1 MASTN
6 QTEGEKLKQAT
17 KRFCSTEL
25 NLNLHEE
32 FIFASAMQI
41 FLSVTSLLGNTLI
54 LVALHKETSLH
65 PPSKLL
71 YRNLAITDL
80 CVGIIAEPVN
90 VAYYI
95 SVLNE
100 RGDICV
106 YTYQI
111 SFIASITFCSVSLL
125 TLTAISVDRLLSL
138 LLGLR
143 YRQIVTFQRIL
154 AFLIAFWIYSIGST
168 LSSFGNPRIQKLLW
182 FTCVTLFLC
191 LVTLILSY
199 TKIFFTLRHSQVQ
212 VQDHLSQGQPTQIMN
227 MARYKR
233 AVSSALWV
241 TTTAVVCYLPYG
253 VAETVILQEEMT
265 LSIYLTE
272 HFVITLVYLNS
283 SLNPLL
289 YCWKIREVRQAVKDT
304 LMHLCCSPN
313 RLT

>member
-6 QTEGEKLKQAT
+6 LTEGEKLKQAT

-41 FLSVTSLLGNTLI
+41 FLSVTAFLGNTLI

-106 YTYQI
+106 YAYQI

-138 LLGLR
+138 MLGLR
-143 YRQIVTFQRIL
+143 YRQVVTFQRIL

-168 LSSFGNPRIQKLLW
+168 LTSFGNPRIQKLLW

-212 VQDHLSQGQPTQIMN
+212 VQDHLSQGQPTQKMN

-304 LMHLCCSPN
+304 LRHLCCTPN
-313 RLT
+313 RWT

>member
-1 MASTN
+1 MPYTR
-6 QTEGEKLKQAT
+6 KLQ
-17 KRFCSTEL
+17 
-25 NLNLHEE
+25 
-32 FIFASAMQI
+32 
-41 FLSVTSLLGNTLI
+41 
-54 LVALHKETSLH
+54 
-65 PPSKLL
+65 PSKIL

-80 CVGIIAEPVN
+80 CVGIIAEPLS

-95 SVLNE
+95 SALNE

-111 SFIASITFCSVSLL
+111 SFIASIIFCSVSLL
-125 TLTAISVDRLLSL
+125 TLTAINVDRLLAL
-138 LLGLR
+138 MFGLR
-143 YRQIVTFQRIL
+143 YRQVETFQRIL
-154 AFLIAFWIYSIGST
+154 AFLIAFWIYSVGTT
-168 LSSFGNPRIQKLLW
+168 LSSFGNPLIHVQKLLW

-199 TKIFFTLRHSQVQ
+199 TKIFFTLRHNQVQ
-212 VQDHLSQGQPTQIMN
+212 VQDHLSQGQPTQIMY

-233 AVSSALWV
+233 AVSSAWWV

-253 VAETVILQEEMT
+253 VADSVILQEEMT
-265 LSIYLTE
+265 LSIYLVE

-283 SLNPLL
+283 PLNPLL

-304 LMHLCCSPN
+304 LRHLCRSPN